1 MVKFFI
7 CKLANVGADLLQT
20 PMTRIRFMKKLSVL
34 GLAVLLSACQ
44 SMQSAPKASLDGEV
58 FYLQRSA
65 LPPTAILSVSLQDVS
80 LADAP
85 AVVIDEQKSQV
96 KGQVPL
102 PFHLSYDPARVKPG
116 HRYSVSARI
125 EVDGKLLFITTEHH
139 AVRLDD
145 KDPQPLKIRVDA
157 VR

>member
-1 MVKFFI
+1 
-7 CKLANVGADLLQT
+7 
-20 PMTRIRFMKKLSVL
+20 MKKLSLL
-34 GLAVLLSACQ
+34 GLIALLGACQ
-44 SMQSAPKASLDGEV
+44 SIPPAAKTSLDGEV
-58 FYLQRSA
+58 FYLQRIA

-85 AVVIDEQKSQV
+85 AVVLDEHKGQV

-102 PFHLSYDPARVKPG
+102 PFHLSYDPAQVKPG
-116 HRYSVSARI
+116 HRYSISARI
-125 EVDGKLLFITTEHH
+125 EVDGKLMFITTGHH
-139 AVRLDD
+139 AVQLDG